1 MASAAASP
9 KHVDESLW
17 WDSFVGLFGELDKV
31 PPSKDPPDH
40 LVENLKRH
48 RAWFLNSIAYFK
60 PPDQTSRLALDS
72 PELAVGSH
80 RLLVKSELRKDAL
93 RVSEYMCLNE
103 VQSYI
108 LVHRYPRISDSTVD
122 GEDKE
127 FLHSILF
134 QYFLE
139 RQCLLQ
145 CVRRIFFNALY
156 TSNGFLL
163 PQAFREISLQLVQ
176 DGFDQKLVSIFK
188 DLFLSVLCDST
199 EIDYKI
205 LWVDESL
212 IEGNLL
218 MDILFLAY
226 YDNFS
231 SCNIEQWKT
240 ICSLF
245 KDVLCGPLN
254 IGKIAVSAE
263 AKESFGLLKAKIV
276 LILIET
282 LNLESVLCMVH
293 DEISLREGGSIFS
306 VTEIKELDAQVSS
319 FADSYA
325 VEAGPLLLAWA
336 VFQCLVFS
344 LPERNNNT
352 TLVEIDHI
360 SFVRQAFEVGTF
372 DYLLGILRI
381 FKDSDGPTSGFLCV
395 VRTLMSAFVAS
406 YELSHEKEDETLIK
420 ILDILSLIYH
430 GQESLAMQF
439 WDKDSFID
447 GPIRSVLY
455 MLEKEYPIRISE
467 FVLLLS
473 ALCEGSWP
481 AECVFNY
488 LDKMSGITT
497 LIEFP
502 SGYVGKNIF
511 DTVETHHPI
520 VIPGVEGL
528 MIPSGSCGHILKVVT
543 PNIGLIRWECAH
555 SGILL
560 LLLRMLQEIHSVNT
574 DDVLHTLTLLYKMV
588 SFNKGV
594 AFALM
599 SMDKFL
605 PARSSR
611 INMQLDVDMRV
622 DVVKIICT
630 LIFKSIQDLRNA
642 QMLSIS
648 LDILS
653 EMLKCAPSHVI
664 EVVVRL
670 NIFHIH
676 TSDTSSG
683 AWMLSVGL
691 ARMLMEESEENDY
704 TDALAV
710 SVLNFTVQLVE
721 NGIEDNLVSS
731 LVVFSLQY
739 IFVDHMQWKYKTKY
753 SRWKVTLKVFE
764 LMKSCIKASEVS
776 QKLHSIFWDILIC
789 DSSIHNILYR
799 ILGISTEYLRLN
811 ISYHYEPK
819 EIECVQHSLCSALDV
834 LCSIMANISQ
844 EHPSKASALVHTM
857 LSPMIKPMP
866 VVQAAISLI
875 SFVENYAIQ
884 AAAARVLSF
893 LCYLAFRSESYT
905 VENANLVPEAVQIK
919 KLHLTVSSI
928 LENEVKMKEDLV
940 ISIID
945 LLNAMAYYQ
954 PALLVS
960 LMSFKDKMDVSSDA
974 VYYSANE
981 TAVIPA
987 LEKSSAENPSPI
999 TAITKYI
1006 EDSDALFDRAPHLLL
1021 SILNFLKA
1029 LWKGGTQFASI
1040 LDKIRHSKK
1049 FWKQLE
1055 SFISAAHGDNGH
1067 SFKDNNSEAELSP
1080 LRYRC
1085 QGNVLEIMAH
1095 ELFFQEKLS
1104 LCEVPFKQTSSVVNG
1119 APRHSNVV
1127 FVQEILTSW
1136 FDSPLLESL
1145 IKFYSSMGY
1154 AKLDISRAKVAVCV
1168 CIVQLIIRVSSG
1180 DFGSLSI
1187 SLVNK
1192 IHDIYNKLKAHPAF
1206 SALLSQYA
1214 FRGHSE
1220 DPTNLVVSDLYYHLL
1235 GKLEGREIT
1244 SGPFQ
1249 ELLNFLL
1256 SLGVFECNDSTYKR
1270 NFDLPHKVVSMFDI
1284 KKVEDEIGL
1293 ELWEYSE
1300 WKACKEVSQRM
1311 FVYMHSAN
1319 LSSNIT
1325 DSKHSC
1331 LKALLSVLFVYKGN
1345 VKSTKPLFNHKDIS
1359 KKAVESSILYLC
1371 NCLQEATD
1379 SLALEPNLPLRFLR
1393 MFTTQQELLL
1403 FLSVILF
1410 KHGPQKINNRHFLPS
1425 CILVIK
1431 SSSSIIK
1438 VLANTRPLTPVLRR
1452 AVKLL
1457 MTLLL
1462 KSLEF
1467 SNHIE
1472 HSEDNSDIEVKLL
1485 GDASLIQI
1493 ELLPLLCKYAEDTE
1507 YSNLSVAS
1515 IDIILRTL
1523 TPETWFPIIRNHLPL
1538 QQILYNI
1545 QEINALANVPVFL
1558 SFLLTLGQTKG
1569 GAEMLS
1575 ASKFFSPIMVLLS
1588 RLHEDSSLS
1597 NNLDKNVVATIDDQ
1611 KYLQSWV
1618 LSLSI
1623 FIAVI
1628 ESLGDNNHYVEDV
1641 LVTAQR
1647 FFFSEKPYMLSFYFS
1662 AMYHLADEHIKKK
1675 TQLHTLTSLKLT
1687 QHALLLLCLLA
1698 RYHASWI
1705 SDMKLMD
1712 SELRMTIIHLL
1723 AFISKGDQHIKDS
1736 PNRFL
1741 TVLWQPSTEE
1751 EVELHRMP
1759 SIIKSKHGWFMLPAS
1774 SFHAKSTSYDNTI
1787 SSLVVKDK
1795 ETNSVGSNHQ
1805 SSFSDTVALHIY
1817 EIALLLLK
1825 FLCFQAKAAAK
1836 RADEVDFVDLACFP
1850 ELPSPEILHGIQDQ
1864 AIAIVSEVCGANRQ
1878 IPMEPEKESLC
1889 LLLLQMLEKSLYLE
1903 FSLSQFCGIKP
1914 VLGRVEDFSK
1924 EIEGLMQAI
1933 EHLAQFKN
1941 ATWSVKQIIAI
1952 LYPGMLQTSN

>member
-1 MASAAASP
+1 MASAVASP
-9 KHVDESLW
+9 KLVDESLW
-17 WDSFVGLFGELDKV
+17 WDSFVGLFGELDKI
-31 PPSKDPPDH
+31 PPSNDPPDH

-80 RLLVKSELRKDAL
+80 RLLVKPELKKDAL

-108 LVHRYPRISDSTVD
+108 LVHRHPRISDSTVD
-122 GEDKE
+122 GDDKE

-163 PQAFREISLQLVQ
+163 PQAFKEICLRLVQ

-226 YDNFS
+226 YDNSS

-254 IGKIAVSAE
+254 IGKIAVSVE
-263 AKESFGLLKAKIV
+263 AKESFDVLKAKIL
-276 LILIET
+276 LIVIET

-336 VFQCLVFS
+336 VFQCLVLS
-344 LPERNNNT
+344 LPERNNST
-352 TLVEIDHI
+352 TLMEIDHI

-372 DYLLGILRI
+372 DYLLGILHI

-406 YELSHEKEDETLIK
+406 YELSLEKEDETLIK

-447 GPIRSVLY
+447 GPIRSILY

-511 DTVETHHPI
+511 DIVETHHPI

-528 MIPSGSCGHILKVVT
+528 MIPSGTCGHILKVVT

-560 LLLRMLQEIHSVNT
+560 LLLRMLQDIHSVNT
-574 DDVLHTLTLLYKMV
+574 DDILHTLTLLYKMV

-599 SMDKFL
+599 STDKFL
-605 PARSSR
+605 PARPSR
-611 INMQLDVDMRV
+611 INMQLDIDMRV

-630 LIFKSIQDLRNA
+630 LILKSIQDIRNA

-664 EVVVRL
+664 EAVVRL

-683 AWMLSVGL
+683 AWMLSGGL

-710 SVLNFTVQLVE
+710 SVLDFTVQLVE
-721 NGIEDNLVSS
+721 KGVEDNLVSS

-739 IFVDHMQWKYKTKY
+739 IFVDHMQWKYKSKY
-753 SRWKVTLKVFE
+753 SHWKVTLKVFE

-776 QKLHSIFWDILIC
+776 QKLHCIFWDILIC

-799 ILGISTEYLRLN
+799 ILGISIEYLRLY

-819 EIECVQHSLCSALDV
+819 EIECVQHSLCSALEV

-844 EHPSKASALVHTM
+844 ELPSKASAFVQTM

-866 VVQAAISLI
+866 VVQAAISSI
-875 SFVENYAIQ
+875 SFVENSAIQ

-905 VENANLVPEAVQIK
+905 VENASLVSEAVQIK

-960 LMSFKDKMDVSSDA
+960 LMLSKDKMDVSSDA
-974 VYYSANE
+974 VYYSANQI
-981 TAVIPA
+981 AVIPA
-987 LEKSSAENPSPI
+987 LEKSNGENPSPI
-999 TAITKYI
+999 ASITKYI
-1006 EDSDALFDRAPHLLL
+1006 EDSDTLFDRAPHLLL

-1055 SFISAAHGDNGH
+1055 SFISVAHGDNGQP
-1067 SFKDNNSEAELSP
+1067 FKDNNSEAELSP
-1080 LRYRC
+1080 LRYQC

-1104 LCEVPFKQTSSVVNG
+1104 QCEVPFKQTSSVVNG

-1145 IKFYSSMGY
+1145 IKFYSSTGY

-1206 SALLSQYA
+1206 SALLTQYA

-1256 SLGVFECNDSTYKR
+1256 SLGVFECNDGTYKK
-1270 NFDLPHKVVSMFDI
+1270 NFDLPTKVVSMFDI
-1284 KKVEDEIGL
+1284 QKVEEEIGSD
-1293 ELWEYSE
+1293 LWEYSE
-1300 WKACKEVSQRM
+1300 WKSCKEVSQRM

-1325 DSKHSC
+1325 DSNHFC

-1345 VKSTKPLFNHKDIS
+1345 VKSTKPLFNHRDIS
-1359 KKAVESSILYLC
+1359 KKAVESSIQYLC
-1371 NCLQEATD
+1371 NCLHEATD
-1379 SLALEPNLPLRFLR
+1379 LLALEPNLPLRFLR

-1410 KHGPQKINNRHFLPS
+1410 KHGPQKINNIHFLPS

-1438 VLANTRPLTPVLRR
+1438 VLANTRPLSPVLRR

-1472 HSEDNSDIEVKLL
+1472 LSEDNSDVEVKLL

-1493 ELLPLLCKYAEDTE
+1493 ELLPFLCKYAEDAE

-1515 IDIILRTL
+1515 IDIIIRTL
-1523 TPETWFPIIRNHLPL
+1523 TPKTWFPIIKNHLPL
-1538 QQILYNI
+1538 QHIFYNI
-1545 QEINALANVPVFL
+1545 REINALANVPVFL

-1597 NNLDKNVVATIDDQ
+1597 NNLDKNVVSTIDDH

-1623 FIAVI
+1623 FITVI

-1662 AMYHLADEHIKKK
+1662 AMYHLADEHVKK
-1675 TQLHTLTSLKLT
+1675 TQLHTLTALKLT

-1712 SELRMTIIHLL
+1712 SELRTTIIHLL

-1751 EVELHRMP
+1751 EIELHRMP
-1759 SIIKSKHGWFMLPAS
+1759 SIIKSKHGWFMLSAS
-1774 SFHAKSTSYDNTI
+1774 SFHAKSTSFDNTI
-1787 SSLVVKDK
+1787 SSLVVRDK
-1795 ETNSVGSNHQ
+1795 ETNSVGCNSQ
-1805 SSFSDTVALHIY
+1805 SSFSDTIAIHIY

-1825 FLCFQAKAAAK
+1825 FLCLQAKAAAK

-1864 AIAIVSEVCGANRQ
+1864 AIAIVSEVCGANKQ

-1889 LLLLQMLEKSLYLE
+1889 LMLLQMLEKSLYLE

-1924 EIEGLMQAI
+1924 EIEGLMQAV
-1933 EHLAQFKN
+1933 EHHTQFKN

-1952 LYPGMLQTSN
+1952 LYPRMLQTSN